1 MQRVRVVAQDHR
13 AGAAEDDGAAVG
25 VLADQPLGLAPVVLA
40 RQVAGLD
47 HRAGQ
52 LGQQREGGDEAPDRV
67 AERLVVGERVVE
79 RHPQAVGDA
88 RRDRAVEELDAEA
101 LGHGGTDLAPAGAV
115 GGGDGD
121 ERRRGAEISSAS

>member
-1 MQRVRVVAQDHR
+1 MVAQDHG

-25 VLADQPLGLAPVVLA
+25 VLLDQPLGLAPVVLA
-40 RQVAGLD
+40 RQIAGLD

-52 LGQQREGGDEAPDRV
+52 LGQQRERGDEAADRV

-79 RHPQAVGDA
+79 RHLQAVGDA
-88 RRDRAVEELDAEA
+88 RRDRAVEELDPEA
-101 LGHGGTDLAPAGAV
+101 LGDRGADLAPAGPV

-121 ERRRGAEISSAS
+121 ERRRAAEISCAR